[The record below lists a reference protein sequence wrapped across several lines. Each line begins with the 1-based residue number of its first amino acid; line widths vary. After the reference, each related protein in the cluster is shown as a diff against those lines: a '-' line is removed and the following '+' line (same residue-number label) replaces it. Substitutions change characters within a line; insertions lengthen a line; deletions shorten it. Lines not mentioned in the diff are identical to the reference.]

1 MGNAEYMGI
10 KKFLFIMNIKNNNM
24 KLNIFNEFFY
34 K

>member
-1 MGNAEYMGI
+1 MGI

-34 K
+34 KVNLFSK